1 MRKNRGRG
9 EKRADRTLRMNRK
22 GRTIRRVNGRQKR
35 ERGDSGN
42 RERKRGKG
50 GDKRGETTDR
60 RKRGR
65 EQREH

>member
-35 ERGDSGN
+35 ERG
-42 RERKRGKG
+42 RW
-50 GDKRGETTDR
+50 
-60 RKRGR
+60 
-65 EQREH
+65 EQREEERQGRG